1 LWVMTS
7 LGSVHVVSF
16 FDVAARLR
24 SGDGSIAVCSK
35 KAGWAIVTVPKI
47 FSMSCTSPYTTYT
60 CGNFIS
66 VFTLLKVIHSQ
77 QSQTVTIHSELE
89 RKTTKYR
96 QLPMS

>member
-7 LGSVHVVSF
+7 LESVHVVGF

-35 KAGWAIVTVPKI
+35 KAGWASHSAKNIQKN
-47 FSMSCTSPYTTYT
+47 TTYT

-66 VFTLLKVIHSQ
+66 VFTLLKAIHSQ